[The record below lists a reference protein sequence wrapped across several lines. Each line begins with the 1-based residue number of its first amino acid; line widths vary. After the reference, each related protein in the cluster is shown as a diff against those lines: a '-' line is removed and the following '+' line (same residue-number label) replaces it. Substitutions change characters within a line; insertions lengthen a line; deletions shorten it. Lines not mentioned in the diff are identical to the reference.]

1 MGINVRFEQKDNG
14 SVSNR
19 YQNTGANYYPDVR
32 HTGNFGKQHP
42 GHDIPQIPRRFL
54 LGPPPKNVAL
64 NTIRNTDDQ
73 NIYQEEAM
81 NIERNEA
88 FYDKKPSFSDKNSPF
103 DSKNFTSKDH
113 GNEAKSCQSYNN
125 ESFSENQLKNYP
137 DYYRNITKE
146 SEYFEKYPSITKL
159 DHHSG
164 QIRNMNKKQM
174 NHPARGGVN
183 NAHKLNE
190 VQQKA
195 VSLRKSKGQVFDIE
209 AHSHDFDQIKKSIVD
224 IQMLNHPVYEID

>member
-1 MGINVRFEQKDNG
+1 
-14 SVSNR
+14 
-19 YQNTGANYYPDVR
+19 
-32 HTGNFGKQHP
+32 
-42 GHDIPQIPRRFL
+42 
-54 LGPPPKNVAL
+54 
-64 NTIRNTDDQ
+64 
-73 NIYQEEAM
+73 M

-103 DSKNFTSKDH
+103 DSKKFTSKDH
-113 GNEAKSCQSYNN
+113 GNEAKSYQSYNN
-125 ESFSENQLKNYP
+125 ESFSENQLKNYS
-137 DYYRNITKE
+137 DSYRNITKE
-146 SEYFEKYPSITKL
+146 SEYFEKYPSITKQ

-183 NAHKLNE
+183 NAHKLNG

-209 AHSHDFDQIKKSIVD
+209 AHSHDFDQIKKSFVD
-224 IQMLNHPVYEID
+224 IQMLNHPVYEIDGEHKFNEIPKNLFDSKISMPLLFLSNFGLLKYFCFYRISSWDFLARVKVLIPRSR